1 MLQANNNGFYTLDII
16 GRANKNEWMGHV
28 TAQIFI
34 EDYEVIDYDEGWF

>member
-1 MLQANNNGFYTLDII
+1 MLQNNNGYYTLDII

-34 EDYEVIDYDEGWF
+34 EDYEITDY